1 MFIAQTTTLKF
12 QKLYGKVIWKVIK
25 AQKLHPKVMKSY
37 KLKIISLNKF

>member
-1 MFIAQTTTLKF
+1 MFIAQTMTLKF

-37 KLKIISLNKF
+37 N